1 MKGFTQRVDNI
12 LKKRHIEQRQ
22 RRFER
27 CLEET
32 PAGNPVVKDSGHGPK
47 LADVHGEIA
56 TKNGGFS
63 AILAFKCRAMKI

>member
-12 LKKRHIEQRQ
+12 LKKRHTEQRQ

-32 PAGNPVVKDSGHGPK
+32 PAGKSVVKDSSHGPN
-47 LADVHGEIA
+47 LADFHGEFA
-56 TKNGGFS
+56 TKNGGFNT
-63 AILAFKCRAMKI
+63 IAFKCRAMKI